1 MPQITPLVAAKPR
14 KRTSKG
20 QQASNDENAPATD
33 TPTSNAADTPGS
45 AFTASGRRV
54 RKDKGKERAKARAWD
69 DVEEAKFIE
78 ALHLYGRDWKK
89 CAEHVG
95 SRDPRAITSHA
106 QKYFI
111 KLCLQGKRLPRK
123 VAESGDGYTLSGK
136 PLDPNSAAARAY
148 GFKPDSLQQIQNTDA
163 ASGVVMNEGNA
174 AADAAAAADADATAP
189 AADAAADTAAPA
201 GTSPQ
206 QKSDPQPK
214 TETTPTRR
222 ARAQPRKAPSPSSP
236 AVGPSEPTEYAR
248 NRPKREV
255 KQRHV
260 FGQTTESLQLM
271 KCVDFVGPIASGA
284 ALAQPFRVVVNNQVG
299 GGSISL

>member
-1 MPQITPLVAAKPR
+1 MQQQRKSQITRTLIPAKPR

-20 QQASNDENAPATD
+20 QQASNDENAPAD
-33 TPTSNAADTPGS
+33 TPTSNAAETPAS
-45 AFTASGRRV
+45 FTASGRRV

-69 DVEEAKFIE
+69 ETEEAKFVE

-95 SRDPRAITSHA
+95 TRDARAITSHA

-163 ASGVVMNEGNA
+163 ASGVVLDDAGQ
-174 AADAAAAADADATAP
+174 AADAPPKQEGDAD
-189 AADAAADTAAPA
+189 DAAAIADAEAPSA
-201 GTSPQ
+201 DAQPSPA
-206 QKSDPQPK
+206 
-214 TETTPTRR
+214 EATPTRR
-222 ARAQPRKAPSPSSP
+222 ARAQQRKAPPTPSPV
-236 AVGPSEPTEYAR
+236 AGPSEPTEYAR

-271 KCVDFVGPIASGA
+271 KCVDFVGPVASGA
-284 ALAQPFRVVVNNQVG
+284 ALAQPFRVVVSSKVRCTWWW
-299 GGSISL
+299 

>member
-1 MPQITPLVAAKPR
+1 M
-14 KRTSKG
+14 
-20 QQASNDENAPATD
+20 
-33 TPTSNAADTPGS
+33 
-45 AFTASGRRV
+45 
-54 RKDKGKERAKARAWD
+54 RKDKGKERAKARPWD
-69 DVEEAKFIE
+69 EAEEAKFVE
-78 ALHLYGRDWKK
+78 ALHLHGRDWKK

-95 SRDPRAITSHA
+95 TRDARAITSHA

-163 ASGVVMNEGNA
+163 AAGVVMDETAGEPAERDAAGMHDDSNA
-174 AADAAAAADADATAP
+174 AGVPKAAGGDAS
-189 AADAAADTAAPA
+189 AADTPCQDTKPTEA
-201 GTSPQ
+201 SP
-206 QKSDPQPK
+206 
-214 TETTPTRR
+214 RR
-222 ARAQPRKAPSPSSP
+222 ARAPPQRKPPTPSPVP
-236 AVGPSEPTEYAR
+236 GEPTEYAR

-284 ALAQPFRVVVNNQVG
+284 ALAQPFRVVVSSQVMHIVQ
-299 GGSISL
+299 SPQAEASHCHRRRC